1 VEVDNSILTD
11 KFEEIVNDPGISIVA
26 EFMGGVE
33 PARDYV
39 VSCLKNKK
47 TVVTANKELI
57 AKHGLELQALAKE
70 NGVGLYYEA
79 SVAGGI
85 PVIKI
90 LAESLQANKIG
101 EIMGL
106 LMVPLTIYLQ
116 RCPRR
121 EEVSVMCLQ
130 KHKDWVCGTGSY
142 C

>member
-11 KFEEIVNDPGISIVA
+11 KFEEIVNDPESPLLLNSWAVWSLPGIML
-26 EFMGGVE
+26 F
-33 PARDYV
+33 PALRI
-39 VSCLKNKK
+39 KK

-130 KHKDWVCGTGSY
+130 KHKDWGMRTGSY